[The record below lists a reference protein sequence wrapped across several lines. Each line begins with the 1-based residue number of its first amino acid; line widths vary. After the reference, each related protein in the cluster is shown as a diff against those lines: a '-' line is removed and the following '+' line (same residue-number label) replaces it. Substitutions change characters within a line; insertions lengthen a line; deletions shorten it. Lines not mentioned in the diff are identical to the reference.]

1 MDSRSPMGRVCRGP
15 LLENYGY
22 PPQELIDYLTADEYY
37 VSVYPN
43 IRNCF
48 SGGPA
53 IDVSPYCSPKSPKI
67 QSAGGDLTS
76 SATVFVTPTPGAKL
90 AMKLTNVLPIQ
101 TTGLAVGV
109 LVMPNSLPIS
119 SENAEPGQASAP
131 SLGVV
136 IAAQGSDPVPIPEGQ
151 AWPILSSSPEFG
163 SPDKISPPEA
173 GVGSTPPTNQPF
185 VAIPEVQGS
194 SLPSL
199 PGEFTLRPGD
209 FASVMSSI
217 TSIQPIQ
224 TIQLYHRSSI

>member
-1 MDSRSPMGRVCRGP
+1 MGQQLTSPPTVVPNRLKFSVGSYCKIPKRVETDK
-15 LLENYGY
+15 LV
-22 PPQELIDYLTADEYY
+22 A
-37 VSVYPN
+37 
-43 IRNCF
+43 
-48 SGGPA
+48 
-53 IDVSPYCSPKSPKI
+53 
-67 QSAGGDLTS
+67 AGGDLTS
-76 SATVFVTPTPGAKL
+76 LATVFVTPTPGAKL

-119 SENAEPGQASAP
+119 SENAEPCQASAP

-199 PGEFTLRPGD
+199 PGEFTLRSGD